1 MNAHVPAQPTGDLNA
16 AIRRRFTQIVLLLV
30 IQAVALFLP
39 AGRLDWWMAWAY
51 LALYVLMIA
60 INAAILLP
68 RSPEMIAE
76 RGQAKAG
83 TKAWDKR
90 VSSAFGLF
98 SLAILV
104 VAGLDKRFG
113 WSPELLLA
121 VQLLALALVALSTAV
136 FSWAMMSNP
145 FFSSLVRIQKER
157 GHTVASSGPY
167 RIVRHPGYASQ
178 AITMLALPVAL
189 GSYWALIPAVL
200 TIITLVIRTSLEDR
214 TLQAE
219 LPGYADYAR
228 HVRYRL
234 LPGVW

>member
-1 MNAHVPAQPTGDLNA
+1 MNARIPAHQSGDLNA
-16 AIRRRFTQIVLLLV
+16 AIRRRLIQIVLLLV

-51 LALYVLMIA
+51 LAFYVVMVA

-90 VSSAFGLF
+90 VSTAFGLF
-98 SLAILV
+98 SLSILV

-113 WSPELLLA
+113 WTPELMLST
-121 VQLLALALVALSTAV
+121 QLVALALVILSTAV

-145 FFSSLVRIQKER
+145 FFSSLVRIQTER
-157 GHTVASSGPY
+157 GHTVAKNGPY
-167 RIVRHPGYASQ
+167 QIVRHPGYASQ
-178 AITMLALPVAL
+178 VVSMLALPVAL
-189 GSYWALIPAVL
+189 GSFWALIPALL
-200 TIITLVIRTSLEDR
+200 TMITLIVRTSLEDR

-219 LPGYADYAR
+219 LPGYADFAQR
-228 HVRYRL
+228 VRYRL